1 MSIKMMDTILFEE
14 DFKPKKWIFTD
25 LLGRIQFKQIS
36 SITIK
41 DVIRAF
47 LLNLNQNR
55 KQEFNND
62 DLIEFLSQNSNRS
75 KICFA
80 INQNKRYFLGI
91 ESLSDII
98 NRFPKG
104 IEALQLFKI
113 PTREFQPFFYYHT
126 VNLKAQSESN
136 PQVSKHF
143 MTRLS
148 HFAMDLDP
156 S

>member
-1 MSIKMMDTILFEE
+1 MNFVFESLCTHEVSRATVSSEENNSKGMMSIKMMDTILFEE

-25 LLGRIQFKQIS
+25 LLGRIQFKEIT

-47 LLNLNQNR
+47 LLNLNHNR
-55 KQEFNND
+55 KQEFNNE
-62 DLIEFLSQNSNRS
+62 DLIEFLSNNSNRS

-98 NRFPKG
+98 NRFPRG
-104 IEALQLFKI
+104 IEAL
-113 PTREFQPFFYYHT
+113 
-126 VNLKAQSESN
+126 
-136 PQVSKHF
+136 
-143 MTRLS
+143 
-148 HFAMDLDP
+148 
-156 S
+156 

>member
-1 MSIKMMDTILFEE
+1 MTFVFESLCSNEVTRSDDGNNKNMMCIKMMDTILFEG
-14 DFKPKKWIFTD
+14 DFRPKKWIFTD
-25 LLGRIQFKQIS
+25 LLGRIQFKEIT

-55 KQEFNND
+55 KQDFKNE

-91 ESLSDII
+91 ETLSDIM

-113 PTREFQPFFYYHT
+113 PTREF
-126 VNLKAQSESN
+126 
-136 PQVSKHF
+136 
-143 MTRLS
+143 
-148 HFAMDLDP
+148 
-156 S
+156 

>member
-1 MSIKMMDTILFEE
+1 MMDTILFEE